1 MDVVEGAIVFQL
13 YRGLGIP
20 IFPAYNSGNTVRR
33 DPETCGL
40 GNHSTNFWETGAM
53 AQTLFEK
60 YGGFAK
66 ISRIVLALYDRLLDD
81 ETIGP
86 YFDNV
91 DMARIV
97 DHQTKFLSSLLGGPA
112 SFSDKHIEH
121 VHKHLAIS
129 EGDFDVLK
137 DILRTTLSEH
147 GLTPDDVDLVTKAFE
162 QRRTLVVG

>member
-1 MDVVEGAIVFQL
+1 M
-13 YRGLGIP
+13 
-20 IFPAYNSGNTVRR
+20 
-33 DPETCGL
+33 
-40 GNHSTNFWETGAM
+40 FWETGAM
-53 AQTLFEK
+53 EQSLFEK

-66 ISRIVLALYDRLLDD
+66 ISRIVLALYDRLLED

-129 EGDFDVLK
+129 ESDFDVLK

-147 GLTPDDVDLVTKAFE
+147 GMAPEDIDLVAQAFE
-162 QRRTLVVG
+162 RRRTLVVG